1 MTMHD
6 PLVGMGYGWGWGW
19 RVRWPGARH
28 GHGGRAA
35 WPGAPVRPCSRRKLA
50 SIERALMADT
60 PALSSKFAMFNDLTR
75 GERPVGVEQLPV
87 PALRPPR
94 AMYVAVLLAL
104 AAVVTL
110 CLTLSAQFRTVR
122 PCAAAGGTA
131 TSSNAPARGASCD
144 AYAYTGK

>member
-6 PLVGMGYGWGWGW
+6 PPVGMGYGWSW

-28 GHGGRAA
+28 GYGGRPA

-50 SIERALMADT
+50 AIERALMADT
-60 PALSSKFAMFNDLTR
+60 PALSSKFAMFNHLTR
-75 GERPVGVEQLPV
+75 GEPPVGVEPLPV
-87 PALRPPR
+87 PALRRPR
-94 AMYVAVLLAL
+94 AVYLAVLLAL

-110 CLTLSAQFRTVR
+110 CLTLSAQFRAVR
-122 PCAAAGGTA
+122 PCQAAAGTA
-131 TSSNAPARGASCD
+131 TSSNSLTRGASCD